1 MNEIQYD
8 CALSTYQGS
17 STYNLLLTVGFGF
30 FLGLQTA
37 PFENLNAS
45 QSSRSLLPRSYSSEG
60 AVTSY
65 NSMASIFT
73 GEYVSVPEKFEQ
85 SVGNFYDRLLT
96 SQVPLG
102 AAFEKVLHENLWDLY
117 ES

>member
-8 CALSTYQGS
+8 RALSTYQGS
-17 STYNLLLTVGFGF
+17 STYNLMLTVGFGL
-30 FLGLQTA
+30 FLGSQTL
-37 PFENLNAS
+37 PFANLNTL
-45 QSSRSLLPRSYSSEG
+45 QGNRSLLPRSYNSEG

-73 GEYVSVPEKFEQ
+73 GEYVSVPERFEQ
-85 SVGNFYDRLLT
+85 SIGNFYDRLLT